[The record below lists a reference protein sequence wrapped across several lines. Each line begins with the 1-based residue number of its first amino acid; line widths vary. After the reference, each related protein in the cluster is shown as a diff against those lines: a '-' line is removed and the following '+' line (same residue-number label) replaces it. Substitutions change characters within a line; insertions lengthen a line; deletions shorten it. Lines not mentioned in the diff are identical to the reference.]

1 MTLPVRPHAALAVPS
16 LTGLQEERFLRIVRD
31 VMTRFDA
38 KSGQTPKA
46 SIKHSAVASDTMMVK
61 INIERSP
68 KTGARLV
75 FRVAPRPNAATPC
88 IDKSVEILSDIVMRS
103 LQFVE
108 ADRVEWLDERTLLS
122 PEEFQASCSY
132 VSPKR
137 QRREMIEAPVTE
149 RSICE
154 IEESLARMFEDSPP
168 VTEPG
173 HGRERAAKIAAAR
186 RAASETLK
194 KRAVA
199 SPAWETMPEDDDGI
213 EGDEDY
219 ATDAASD
226 CGADAPDKAERGSLM
241 QRIAEA
247 LHLRT
252 VAHVSALSGMGL
264 VFWKTGM
271 FEPIL
276 AIVGV

>member
-31 VMTRFDA
+31 VLTRFDA
-38 KSGQTPKA
+38 KSGKTPKA

-61 INIERSP
+61 ISIELHP

-75 FRVAPRPNAATPC
+75 YRVAPRPNAATPC

-137 QRREMIEAPVTE
+137 QRREMIETPVTE

-194 KRAVA
+194 KRASA
-199 SPAWETMPEDDDGI
+199 SHAWEAAPDPDQDETECGAEPAPEC
-213 EGDEDY
+213 
-219 ATDAASD
+219 ASD
-226 CGADAPDKAERGSLM
+226 DTKSAQGTSLF
-241 QRIAEA
+241 QRIAEV

>member
-1 MTLPVRPHAALAVPS
+1 MTLPVRPHAALVVPS
-16 LTGLQEERFLRIVRD
+16 LTGLQEDRFLRLVRD
-31 VMTRFDA
+31 VLERFDA
-38 KSGQTPKA
+38 KSGARPKA
-46 SIKHSAVASDTMMVK
+46 SIKHSAVASDTLLVK
-61 INIERSP
+61 IAIELDP
-68 KTGARLV
+68 KSGARLT
-75 FRVAPRPNAATPC
+75 FRVAPRPRAATPS

-103 LQFVE
+103 LQFVDAE
-108 ADRVEWLDERTLLS
+108 RVEWLDERTLLS

-137 QRREMIEAPVTE
+137 QRREMIETPITE
-149 RSICE
+149 RSIDE

-186 RAASETLK
+186 QAASDTLK
-194 KRAVA
+194 KRA
-199 SPAWETMPEDDDGI
+199 
-213 EGDEDY
+213 
-219 ATDAASD
+219 AASD
-226 CGADAPDKAERGSLM
+226 AWKAVDAEAVNQRADAQMSEDHTPDAIAGTARPRRGSVF
-241 QRIAEA
+241 QRIAAA

-264 VFWKTGM
+264 VFWKAGM
-271 FEPIL
+271 LDPIL